1 LKLKNKFNN
10 EIADMILAG
19 PQNQNKEM
27 IIEFFRGINLC
38 HQANVIKEN
47 NDPENIKYM
56 CVLNDEIASLEFT
69 KQYDFK
75 LVQKSKKT
83 ITIMMQGQ

>member
-1 LKLKNKFNN
+1 
-10 EIADMILAG
+10 MILAG

-38 HQANVIKEN
+38 NQANIIK
-47 NDPENIKYM
+47 DSYDTENIKYM
-56 CVLNDEIASLEFT
+56 CVLNDEIASLEFS

-75 LVQKSKKT
+75 LVQRTKKT
-83 ITIMMQGQ
+83 ITIMMQG